1 MTLYKNKY
9 RVESTRLQKW
19 DYGWNGKYFITIVTK
34 NHIHY
39 FGMID
44 ENREMHLSEIGK
56 IAEKYWYEIPAH
68 FPFAILD
75 EFIVMPNHIH
85 GIVIID
91 KKHDKTK
98 SSNEKDDGRGDGGG
112 VGGGRDKAC
121 LVSMSTSM
129 PSPQSP
135 GQKRFRNPGKDN
147 ISSIF
152 GSYKSVISNNA
163 HKINPDFDWQSR
175 FWDNI
180 IRDETEL
187 NRIRYYIRNNPKNWN
202 DDKFYE

>member
-39 FGMID
+39 FGEID
-44 ENREMHLSEIGK
+44 KNKEMHLSEIGK
-56 IAEKYWYEIPAH
+56 IAEKFWYEIPAH

-75 EFIVMPNHIH
+75 EFTVMPNHIH
-85 GIVIID
+85 GIVIIN
-91 KKHDKTK
+91 KKRDNTK
-98 SSNEKDDGRGDGGG
+98 SYNNNDGGRGDGGG
-112 VGGGRDKAC
+112 DGDGGRDKAC
-121 LVSMSTSM
+121 LVSTSTTT
-129 PSPQSP
+129 PQSP
-135 GQKRFRNPGKDN
+135 GQKRFRNPGKNN

-163 HKINPDFDWQSR
+163 HKLNPEFDWQSR

-187 NRIRYYIRNNPKNWN
+187 NRIRYYIRNNPKNWTN
-202 DDKFYE
+202 DKFYK